1 MQRRRFLALL
11 PAALAAACTGP
22 TGTALT
28 RAERSALRIAAF
40 RVDSSAGDFR
50 NGGPEYRNRIVVDLA
65 EALRREFSD
74 RTDPSGWIMQAEIG
88 VLDVVG
94 GTATATGRGQSQL
107 SATLRLID
115 QGGSLRASVPLTV
128 TAGAARE
135 TLTGT
140 AIGALTGGR
149 DRFYGNLL
157 ETYARDA
164 RTLVLG
170 EDLPG
175 ERLVRR
181 TRDMTGS

>member
-1 MQRRRFLALL
+1 MHRRTLLALL
-11 PAALAAACTGP
+11 PAVLAAACTGP

-28 RAERSALRIAAF
+28 RAERGALRIASF
-40 RVDSSAGDFR
+40 RVDPSGGDFR
-50 NGGPEYRNRIVVDLA
+50 NAGPDYRNRIVGDLA

-74 RTDPSGWIMQAEIG
+74 RVDPNGWVMQAEIG

-115 QGGSLRASVPLTV
+115 QRGALRASIPLTV

-140 AIGALTGGR
+140 AVGAITGGR
-149 DRFYGNLL
+149 DRFYRDLL
-157 ETYARDA
+157 EAYARDA
-164 RTLVLG
+164 RTVVLG

-181 TRDMTGS
+181 ARDL